1 MKFLIKNKINNIIEI
16 KVFNQYKINIILK
29 LMNYNKKEIKKFQI
43 LVKIF
48 YKN

>member
-1 MKFLIKNKINNIIEI
+1 MKFLIKNKINNNIEI
-16 KVFNQYKINIILK
+16 KVFNRYKINIILK